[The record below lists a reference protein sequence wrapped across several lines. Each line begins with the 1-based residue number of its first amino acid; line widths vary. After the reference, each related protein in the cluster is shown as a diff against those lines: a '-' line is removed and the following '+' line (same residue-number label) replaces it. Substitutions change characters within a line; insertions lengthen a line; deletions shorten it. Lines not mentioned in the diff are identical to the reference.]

1 MGRVY
6 REVLKTENRVDAFI
20 EALRKEDLREA
31 DCGRE
36 VDG

>member
-6 REVLKTENRVDAFI
+6 REVLKTEKRVDAFI
-20 EALRKEDLREA
+20 EALRKEELREG